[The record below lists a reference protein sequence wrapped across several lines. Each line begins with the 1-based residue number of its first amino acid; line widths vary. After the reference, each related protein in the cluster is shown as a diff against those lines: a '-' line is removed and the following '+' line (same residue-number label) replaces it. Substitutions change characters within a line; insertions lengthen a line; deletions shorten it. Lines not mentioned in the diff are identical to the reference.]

1 MVPGRGQIRMAKNLR
16 NLLVYHIMDRELAR
30 CAKDYLNG
38 RLIDIGCGTKPYEAM
53 LKPFVSEHVGLDIE
67 RPFNPQAKPDLVG
80 TAYNIPA
87 DAAIFDP
94 ALGTATL
101 EHLEEPELALRECY
115 RVLKPGGIAIYNN
128 AAPPVLPDTTRG

>member
-1 MVPGRGQIRMAKNLR
+1 MAKNLR
-16 NLLVYHIMDRELAR
+16 NLLVYHIMDRKLAR
-30 CAKDYLNG
+30 FSKDYLNG
-38 RLIDIGCGTKPYEAM
+38 RLIDIGCGIKPYEAM
-53 LKPFVSEHVGLDIE
+53 LKRFASEHVGLDIE
-67 RPFNPQAKPDLVG
+67 RPFNLQAKPDLVG
-80 TAYNIPA
+80 TAYNIPV

-115 RVLKPGGIAIYNN
+115 RVLKPGGIAIYKN